1 MALFQA
7 LKNVQYD
14 NGNTNAV
21 CSFQSNPGPNNHQGT
36 CCKKGDLNT
45 FYNQR
50 THDCCSNGDIASKAE
65 C

>member
-7 LKNVQYD
+7 LKNAEYQNQNKNANCSFESPRPAN
-14 NGNTNAV
+14 NGNGV
-21 CSFQSNPGPNNHQGT
+21 

-50 THDCCSNGDIASKAE
+50 THDCCSNGDVALKAE